1 MPPSDQQQDLDIPS
15 LRVDEGD
22 RVKKHKER
30 TISGASLP
38 GATTQQQQL
47 QQQQQP
53 ALTSV
58 AAQAAA
64 AAAITQG
71 VSPAAGVSGSVH
83 KDVSM
88 SHIQGVKKALLH
100 TNSFSGERLPKY
112 GVDTTHEEELGKV
125 RKRRAQT
132 FFWFNFLFLWEDYV
146 LKRN

>member
-1 MPPSDQQQDLDIPS
+1 MSSTDQQQDLDIPS
-15 LRVDEGD
+15 LRVDDGD

-38 GATTQQQQL
+38 GTTTQQQQQL

-125 RKRRAQT
+125 RKRRSQT
-132 FFWFNFLFLWEDYV
+132 FFSFNFLQ
-146 LKRN
+146 